1 MTSSDDLSFEGEKI
15 NGHWV
20 WGIQIMYMI
29 KMGFLKS
36 ITYYAMIK
44 YTDKPVYSRYCRELY
59 AKRKLAKQNDD
70 DVL

>member
-1 MTSSDDLSFEGEKI
+1 
-15 NGHWV
+15 
-20 WGIQIMYMI
+20 
-29 KMGFLKS
+29 MGFLKS